1 VVTRRALLAGGGAVL
16 LAGCGAQKETVVAP
30 SDLLGRSLR
39 AETRVAAAYATLDG
53 SERARVARL
62 AANAGARR
70 QSLRAAFESA
80 GGTSAPAVA
89 ASGGGLG
96 AVLRAEQAALRAH
109 VAGVGLTTDQK
120 LRDLLAGLVAGSA
133 ANAAAL
139 MALVSPQPVY
149 VAFPG
154 EPA

>member
-1 VVTRRALLAGGGAVL
+1 VVTRRALLAGGGAAL

-30 SDLLGRSLR
+30 ADLLGRSLR
-39 AETRVAAAYATLDG
+39 AETHVAAAYAVLSTTD
-53 SERARVARL
+53 RARVGRL
-62 AANAGARR
+62 AASASARR

-80 GGTSAPAVA
+80 GGTSAPAA
-89 ASGGGLG
+89 ATSGGGLG

-109 VAGVGLTTDQK
+109 VAGVGLTTDQN

-133 ANAAAL
+133 GSAAAL
-139 MALVSPQPVY
+139 MALVSRDPVY